1 MKSYKAITKDS
12 IVTDVRNV
20 EVEESDVKTTSN
32 TTTLTHIDAQIAEL
46 QSKIDSLL
54 VFRVSIHTAAK
65 SVKLK
70 VEKEEVKKD
79 V

>member
-1 MKSYKAITKDS
+1 MKSYKAMTKDDV
-12 IVTDVRNV
+12 VTDVKNV
-20 EVEESDVKTTSN
+20 EVEETKPNTS